1 MNKITTIILT
11 HNSESSISKVVK
23 SCKPISSR
31 ILIIDDFSTDKTIKI
46 AKVLGCE
53 VVQHKFE
60 NYSKQRNWAQ
70 RYADLGA
77 EGWVLHIDD
86 DEIISKKL
94 AENIKKRIN
103 NKEIDCYLI
112 KKRIF
117 FLGKPIRF
125 GYINPS
131 WHLRLYKTGK
141 GFCENRLY
149 DQHFVAKGN
158 TKKLKGYL
166 LDLQLKTLEKWI
178 LAHNKWSSAEAIQA
192 ILSKKNEQMLKASL
206 KGDRRMQKRWLK
218 NNVYYKSP
226 LLLRA
231 FLFFIYS
238 YFLKL
243 GFLDGKTGLIYHV
256 LQAFWF
262 RFLVDAKII
271 ELKKKSNS

>member
-46 AKVLGCE
+46 AKALGCE

-70 RYADLGA
+70 RYADLGQ
-77 EGWVLHIDD
+77 EDWVLHIDC
-86 DEIISKKL
+86 DEVISKKL
-94 AENIKKRIN
+94 ADSIKKVISN
-103 NKEIDCYLI
+103 QEADCYLI